1 MHKLTNLELYLRPV
15 SIADAPLL
23 LASTQIEEIRYM
35 TGTTVDF
42 TLEQIEQHILKCQNN
57 TNRYDF
63 AICLNANHQMIGELV
78 IMDIDQVNKSA
89 GFRIS
94 MCNIEL
100 TGQGYGTQA
109 MNLALDFVFN
119 VLNLEQLEL
128 EVYSHNK
135 RGLHIYKKLGF
146 KIIDILKNALI
157 YKGEHIDEIKMLI
170 LKSDYKQAIENPYF

>member
-1 MHKLTNLELYLRPV
+1 MHKPTNLELYLRPV
-15 SIADAPLL
+15 RIEDAPVI

-42 TLEQIEQHILKCQNN
+42 TLAQIEQHILNCQNN
-57 TNRYDF
+57 TSRYDF
-63 AICLNANHQMIGELV
+63 AICWNSNHQMIGELV
-78 IMDIDQVNKSA
+78 IMGIDHVHKSA

-128 EVYSHNK
+128 EVYRHNK
-135 RGLHIYKKLGF
+135 RGLHVYKKLGF
-146 KIIDILKNALI
+146 KTVGILKNALI
-157 YKGEHIDEIKMLI
+157 YKGEHIDEIKMTL
-170 LKSDYKQAIENPYF
+170 LKADYSQKDYSKK

>member
-1 MHKLTNLELYLRPV
+1 MHKLTNQKLYLRPV
-15 SIADAPLL
+15 RIEDAPLI

-42 TLEQIEQHILKCQNN
+42 TLEQIQQHILNCQNN
-57 TNRYDF
+57 KSRYDF
-63 AICLNANHQMIGELV
+63 AICLNSNHQMIGELV
-78 IMDIDQVNKSA
+78 IMDIDQVHKSA

-119 VLNLEQLEL
+119 VLNLEQLGL

-135 RGLHIYKKLGF
+135 RGLHVYKKLGF
-146 KIIDILKNALI
+146 KTVDILKNGLI
-157 YKGEHIDEIKMLI
+157 YKGEQIDEIKMTL
-170 LKSDYKQAIENPYF
+170 LKDDYFKDDK